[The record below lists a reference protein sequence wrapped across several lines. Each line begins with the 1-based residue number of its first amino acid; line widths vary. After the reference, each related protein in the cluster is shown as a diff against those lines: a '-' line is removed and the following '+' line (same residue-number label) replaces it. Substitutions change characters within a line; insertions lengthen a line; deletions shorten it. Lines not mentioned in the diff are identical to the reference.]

1 MVPESQEEASF
12 YAALAQVAA
21 EVDEA
26 IAAATESEPEPEPEP
41 ESESESTCSVRSRSS
56 ETLLLSES
64 EESEH
69 KPKHDSILR
78 SLRRPSSS
86 LDDISPEPVSIP
98 WSCSDVLL
106 DRPVAMEVL
115 EDVEAMEEVQALVTE
130 QFEQYEQSTTIMSF
144 DVVHGKPMG

>member
-26 IAAATESEPEPEPEP
+26 IAAATESEPEP

-115 EDVEAMEEVQALVTE
+115 DDVEAMEEVQALVTE

-144 DVVHGKPMG
+144 DVVHGRPMG